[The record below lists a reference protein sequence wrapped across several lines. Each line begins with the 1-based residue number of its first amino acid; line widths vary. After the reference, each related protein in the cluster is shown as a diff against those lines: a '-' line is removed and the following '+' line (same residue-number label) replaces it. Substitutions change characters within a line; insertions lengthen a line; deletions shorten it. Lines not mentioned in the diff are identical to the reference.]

1 MNFIREESGGIVI
14 HSVLIKRATTFE
26 ADEFREILLSD
37 INSGVKKMVVDLKKC
52 AFLDSTFLGAL
63 VIALKTIMKESGD
76 LRLASPHGDVQ
87 ALLELTGMDRVF
99 QIFNTREEALISFS
113 K

>member
-1 MNFIREESGGIVI
+1 MNFIREVTEGIVI
-14 HSVLIKRATTFE
+14 HSVVIKRATTFE

-37 INSGVKKMVVDLKKC
+37 INSGVKKIVVDLNKC
-52 AFLDSTFLGAL
+52 SFLDSTFLGAL
-63 VIALKTIMKESGD
+63 VIALKTIMKDGGD
-76 LRLASPHGDVQ
+76 LRLANPHGDVQ

-99 QIFNTREEALISFS
+99 QIFKTREEAVQSF